1 MSKFFTYFPLIE
13 YDIEKNN
20 IKNIVTNII
29 RRFRIRPDALIN
41 GAVFYD
47 YEVQEGDRP
56 DTIAA
61 KFYGDANLAWLVL
74 YYNSM
79 TNAHYDFPLT
89 NHEFED
95 YLISK
100 YGSVDLAQSTVHH
113 YEQIISAETYVAEGD
128 ITNPERVIIVDLT
141 TYTSLGIGNRRI
153 VYAYDY
159 ELDLNDDKR
168 VIKLLSP
175 RYVNQVLDEA
185 KKVFN

>member
-1 MSKFFTYFPLIE
+1 MSKFFTYFPLIK

-20 IKNIVTNII
+20 IENIATNII
-29 RRFRIRPDALIN
+29 RRFRIKPDALVN

-47 YEVQEGDRP
+47 YEIQEGDRP
-56 DTIAA
+56 DIIAA

-79 TNAHYDFPLT
+79 SNAHYDFPLT
-89 NHEFED
+89 NHEFEQ

-100 YGSVDLAQSTVHH
+100 YGSMDLALSTVHH

-128 ITNPERVIIVDLT
+128 ITNPERFIIVDLT
-141 TYTSLGIGNRRI
+141 TYNSLGTDERRI

-159 ELDLNDDKR
+159 ELKLNNDRR

-175 RYVNQVLDEA
+175 RYVNQVLNEA
-185 KKVFN
+185 KRVFD